1 MTTSMADAQILASS
15 IGNDFA
21 QIVLTGPL
29 VLAAGAAVMA
39 GMVSFLSPCVL
50 PLVPGYVG
58 YVTGLSGT
66 SLGEKTTW
74 KVVVGTSLFVLGF
87 TVIFVVMGTVMS
99 YLGVV
104 FAQWEDIVIRILGIV
119 VIIAGFIFMGGFGLM
134 QRNRQIRAKPKAGLW
149 SAPLLGGIFALGWA
163 PCVGPTLSAVLS
175 LSYSFGGEGV
185 IWRGAFLAFAYCL
198 GLGVPF
204 ILLALALHKG
214 AGRLRWF
221 RRYQNLVVK
230 IGGIVLILLGA
241 VMASG
246 LWTLWLNSLQ
256 GSVAGFDIVI

>member
-1 MTTSMADAQILASS
+1 MTSMALLASGVGS
-15 IGNDFA
+15 DFA
-21 QIVLTGPL
+21 QTVLTGPVL
-29 VLAAGAAVMA
+29 LAAGAAALA

-66 SLGEKTTW
+66 SLREKTTW

-87 TVIFVVMGTVMS
+87 TVIFVLLGTLMS
-99 YLGVV
+99 YLGAV
-104 FAQWEDIVIRILGIV
+104 FSQWEDIIIRILGVV
-119 VIIAGFIFMGGFGLM
+119 VIIAGFVFMGGFGLL

-149 SAPLLGGIFALGWA
+149 GAPLLGGVFALGWA

-175 LSYSFGGEGV
+175 LSYSFGGEGMA
-185 IWRGAFLAFAYCL
+185 WRGAFLAFAYCL

-204 ILLALALHKG
+204 ILLALALHRG
-214 AGRLRWF
+214 AGRLKWF
-221 RRYQNLVVK
+221 KRHQNLVVK
-230 IGGIVLILLGA
+230 VGGIILMVLGA

-256 GSVAGFDIVI
+256 GSVAGFDVII